1 MAETLALVGSESLM
15 GRELRDLLAGTAP
28 GQELRMI
35 AADAESAG
43 ILTEQGGE
51 PSFVSK
57 LEPVSF
63 DGAAAVLLAGSAA
76 STRLVLDLKLIS
88 PLIDLTHAAEDQA
101 NARLRAP
108 MIEPYDY
115 RVAPDAINVIAH
127 PAAIALALVLGR
139 IHATHPIR
147 KSLVH
152 VFEPASERGLAGIN
166 ELQEQTVNLLSFK
179 TLPKKVFDNQLS
191 YTMLARLGEDAPVA
205 LEEVETRI
213 ERHLATL
220 LSISGNAP
228 IPSLR
233 LIQSPVFHGYSFSLW
248 IEFEKNPGVKVIED
262 TLEGDPIDVRRSD
275 AEPPNNVG
283 MAAQN
288 GVAVG
293 SIAVDRN
300 CPRAIWIWM
309 AADNLRL
316 AAENAVQVAREV
328 V

>member
-1 MAETLALVGSESLM
+1 M
-15 GRELRDLLAGTAP
+15 GRELRDLLAGTTT
-28 GQELRMI
+28 GQGLRMI

-51 PSFVSK
+51 PSFVAK

-76 STRLVLDLKLIS
+76 STRQVLDLQLAS

-139 IHATHPIR
+139 IHATHSIR
-147 KSLVH
+147 RSIVH
-152 VFEPASERGLAGIN
+152 VFEPASERGLGGIN

-179 TLPKKVFDNQLS
+179 ALPKKVFDNQLS

-205 LEEVETRI
+205 LEEVEARI

-220 LSISGNAP
+220 LSISGVSAFGNAP

-233 LIQSPVFHGYSFSLW
+233 LIQAPVFHGYSFSLW
-248 IEFEKNPGVKVIED
+248 IEFIENPGVTSIENA
-262 TLEGDPIDVRRSD
+262 LEGDPIDIRTSD

-293 SIAVDRN
+293 GIAVDRN
-300 CPRAIWIWM
+300 CPQAIWLWM

-328 V
+328 I